1 MSHQVL
7 ARKWRPGTFSE
18 MVGQQHVLQALVNA
32 LETGRLHHAYLFTG
46 TRGVGKTTVARIL
59 AKCLNCDTGVT
70 STPCGECGACL
81 EIAEGRSV
89 DLIEVDAASKT
100 KVEDTRELLEN
111 VQYTPT
117 RARYKIYLIDE
128 VHMLSNHSFNAL
140 LKTLEEPPPHAMF
153 LLATTDPQKLPA
165 TVLSRCLQFNLKN
178 MQPEQIVAHL
188 THILSAESVDADAE
202 ALSLIARA
210 AEGSMRDAL
219 SLSDQ
224 AIAFG
229 EGRLA
234 GAEVREMLG
243 TVDRGQ
249 VLEIVAAILEDDP
262 ATVLSLVA
270 HIAEHAPDFVSTLD
284 ELASILHQMTIA
296 QTVPDALDTS
306 WPDQARIV
314 ELAARATIDD
324 TQLFWQMA
332 TSGRRDV
339 YLASSA
345 RAGLEMVLLRMI
357 AFRPAVVIQP
367 QAVAG
372 DPPVKKPEPP
382 ATPVVREGGSE
393 GAQPAATIAPRNDQT
408 VPTDQTVPSSPHRAS
423 VAATDETAV
432 EMPESTPHSTSHTT
446 SHTTSHSKDN
456 PPATGAGDPVSI
468 DHSEDVAAPSASESD
483 ERGAEGDR
491 TLTALPGHQ
500 DPPVQGQSDT
510 RQSEPAG
517 HTEAALVVA
526 EAPINHSADAPVL
539 GEEHVTLTSLS
550 PDRWP
555 LVFDALTF
563 AGILHNIALNLELL
577 ELSAPTLR
585 FAIAQADASLF
596 NDRHPEQLSQALSQQ
611 IGQTVNATIEKVAQ
625 TSRTPAGHRAA
636 VAAQQ
641 LAEAEQAISNDDALQ
656 QLIRAF
662 DGEIIPGSIR
672 PNTADAG
679 FDGQAA
685 ASEDLA

>member
-188 THILSAESVDADAE
+188 THILSAESVDADTE

-314 ELAARATIDD
+314 ELAAHATIDD

-357 AFRPAVVIQP
+357 AFRPAGVIP
-367 QAVAG
+367 PPAAAG
-372 DPPVKKPEPP
+372 EPPVKKPEPP
-382 ATPVVREGGSE
+382 ATPVVRED
-393 GAQPAATIAPRNDQT
+393 DQA
-408 VPTDQTVPSSPHRAS
+408 V
-423 VAATDETAV
+423 TAV
-432 EMPESTPHSTSHTT
+432 LS
-446 SHTTSHSKDN
+446 
-456 PPATGAGDPVSI
+456 
-468 DHSEDVAAPSASESD
+468 
-483 ERGAEGDR
+483 
-491 TLTALPGHQ
+491 GHQ
-500 DPPVQGQSDT
+500 DPPALQ
-510 RQSEPAG
+510 RSEPMG
-517 HTEAALVVA
+517 NTKAAPVAA
-526 EAPINHSADAPVL
+526 EAPIVDSADAPVL
-539 GEEHVTLTSLS
+539 DEARVTLTSLS

-577 ELSAPTLR
+577 EVSDLTLR

-611 IGQTVNATIEKVAQ
+611 IGQAIHATIEKVPQ

-685 ASEDLA
+685 APEDLA

>member
-188 THILSAESVDADAE
+188 AHILDAESVDADAE

-229 EGRLA
+229 EGRLT
-234 GAEVREMLG
+234 GPEVREMLG

-284 ELASILHQMTIA
+284 ELASVLHQMTIA

-367 QAVAG
+367 DAAAG
-372 DPPVKKPEPP
+372 EPPVKKPEPP
-382 ATPVVREGGSE
+382 ATLVVRGGDSE
-393 GAQPAATIAPRNDQT
+393 GAQSAAPNAPRSTDQTLPIDQTLSIDQTLPIDQT
-408 VPTDQTVPSSPHRAS
+408 VPANPHQAS
-423 VAATDETAV
+423 VSAAAETAV
-432 EMPESTPHSTSHTT
+432 GKRERTPQ
-446 SHTTSHSKDN
+446 SKDN
-456 PPATGAGDPVSI
+456 PMTAGAGDLVSDGQSAGGLASNAQVSHGRGVEADQAVTDALPDHQHRPVTQQAASAGNTK
-468 DHSEDVAAPSASESD
+468 AAPLGAGAPINDSADSPALD
-483 ERGAEGDR
+483 EERV
-491 TLTALPGHQ
+491 TLTA
-500 DPPVQGQSDT
+500 
-510 RQSEPAG
+510 
-517 HTEAALVVA
+517 
-526 EAPINHSADAPVL
+526 
-539 GEEHVTLTSLS
+539 LS

-577 ELSAPTLR
+577 EVSDPTLR

-611 IGQTVNATIEKVAQ
+611 IGQTIHATIEKVPQ

-636 VAAQQ
+636 VAAQR

-656 QLIRAF
+656 QLIKAF

-672 PNTADAG
+672 PNTADKVL
-679 FDGQAA
+679 DGQAE